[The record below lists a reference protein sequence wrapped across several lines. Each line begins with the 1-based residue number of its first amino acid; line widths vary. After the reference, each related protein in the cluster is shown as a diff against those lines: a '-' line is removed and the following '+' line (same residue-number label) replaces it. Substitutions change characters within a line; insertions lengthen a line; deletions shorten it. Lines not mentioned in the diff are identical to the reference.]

1 MSRLPRSGIHFRLR
15 STLASHRYFAV
26 RPSAEMHPESCF
38 LPMACGRRYISRER
52 PGKRTVLEKTP
63 SDTPEIP
70 VRSDRN
76 RAAIPVRAA
85 RTDGRSWGARRTKQ
99 LTGEWV
105 HRLGGPDAVDTV
117 TLGRVKRAAELCA
130 IAERARA
137 DALQGG
143 GDGLDNLVRVERLAD
158 LAVRQLGLDCKPPE
172 PERLVT
178 TIGAGET
185 RCRTG
190 DAREYLMQKLD
201 AMAKRGG

>member
-1 MSRLPRSGIHFRLR
+1 
-15 STLASHRYFAV
+15 
-26 RPSAEMHPESCF
+26 
-38 LPMACGRRYISRER
+38 
-52 PGKRTVLEKTP
+52 VLEKTP

-172 PERLVT
+172 PERFVT

-201 AMAKRGG
+201 AMAKRGDEVDATVAGDAAPLPAVSADQIRSMLLR